1 MNKFYVYGHYID
13 GDESPF
19 YIGKGC
25 GERAYN
31 FTCRSN
37 KWKSLS
43 KNKHVAVK
51 YFSTNISS
59 VAALALETELIAQ
72 YKPLSNI
79 VSTGVV
85 KTLDFDYIDSILYYD
100 ETSPTF
106 LRWKKDF
113 GWTGKYF
120 NVKKDDVAGCI
131 SKNNRSYVTLNRKV
145 YLTHRIVWILCSKNI
160 TNGVVIDHIDGNSL
174 NNCVSNLREVSTEAN
189 TRNKKKSSRNKS
201 NVTGVYFKH
210 MKGDPYWTATWQD
223 LQGKK
228 HRKYFSVNKYSD
240 EGAKQLA
247 IATRKEAIDLLN
259 KQGAGYTARHS
270 GEDK

>member
-13 GDESPF
+13 GDQSPF

-25 GERAYN
+25 RNRAYT
-31 FTCRSN
+31 FTGRSD
-37 KWKSLS
+37 KWKSIC
-43 KNKHVAVK
+43 KDKEVIVK
-51 YFSTNISS
+51 YFKTDLSS
-59 VAALALETELIAQ
+59 VEALTLEAELITE
-72 YKPLSNI
+72 YKPSGNLINTS
-79 VSTGVV
+79 VV
-85 KTLDFDYIDSILYYD
+85 KTLDFDYINSILYYD

-120 NVKKDDVAGCI
+120 IVKQGDIAGCI
-131 SKNNRSYVTLNRKV
+131 TKTNKAYITLKRKT
-145 YLTHRIVWILCSKNI
+145 YFAHRIVWMLHNKNLVD
-160 TNGVVIDHIDGNSL
+160 GRVIDHIDGDRS
-174 NNCVSNLREVSTEAN
+174 NNCILNLRQVSVKTN

-201 NVTGVYFKH
+201 DITGVYLKN

-223 LQGKK
+223 MQGNK
-228 HRKYFSVNKYSD
+228 HVKYFSVNKYSD
-240 EGAKQLA
+240 EGAKELA
-247 IATRKEAIDLLN
+247 IATRKESIDLLN

>member
-13 GDESPF
+13 GEESPF

-25 GERAYN
+25 GKRAYT

-37 KWKSLS
+37 KWKSIS
-43 KNKHVAVK
+43 NDKEVIVR
-51 YFSTNISS
+51 YFKTGLSS
-59 VAALALETELIAQ
+59 VEALALESDLIAE
-72 YKPLSNI
+72 YTPSCNLI
-79 VSTGVV
+79 STGIV
-85 KTLDFDYIDSILYYD
+85 KTLDFDYINSILYYD

-120 NVKKDDVAGCI
+120 KVKQDDVAGCI
-131 SKNNRSYVTLNRKV
+131 ASTNKVHVTLNCKV
-145 YLTHRIVWILCSKNI
+145 YYGHRIIWLLTQGHINNHEI
-160 TNGVVIDHIDGNSL
+160 IDHLDGNSL
-174 NNCVSNLREVSTEAN
+174 NNCKTNLRQVSSEVNARNRKQNPRN
-189 TRNKKKSSRNKS
+189 TS
-201 NVTGVYFKH
+201 NVIGVYLKN

-228 HRKYFSVNKYSD
+228 HRKCFSVNKYSD

-247 IATRKEAIDLLN
+247 IDTRKEAIDLLN